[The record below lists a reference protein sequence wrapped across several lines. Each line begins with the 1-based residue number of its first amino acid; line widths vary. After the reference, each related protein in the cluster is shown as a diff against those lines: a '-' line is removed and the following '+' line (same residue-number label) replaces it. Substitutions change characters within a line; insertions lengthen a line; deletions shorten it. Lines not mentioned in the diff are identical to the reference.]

1 MDQVER
7 EVGGGI
13 GMGNTCKPMA
23 DSFQCMTK
31 PTTIKKKRKKKE
43 NKTNEIK
50 QTESLA
56 SIVHTLTV
64 HPRLS
69 PFILLLSQIIL
80 YTFILINIAFML
92 YLIHLPFKSQRKKEI
107 TNQTKSTAI
116 LIIFTS
122 VYFLYGFNL

>member
-1 MDQVER
+1 MYDKTHY
-7 EVGGGI
+7 
-13 GMGNTCKPMA
+13 N
-23 DSFQCMTK
+23 
-31 PTTIKKKRKKKE
+31 KKKKEKKKE

-122 VYFLYGFNL
+122 VYFLLWVQPVGQVQR

>member
-1 MDQVER
+1 MER

-31 PTTIKKKRKKKE
+31 PTTIKKKLKKE
-43 NKTNEIK
+43 NNTNEIK

-64 HPRLS
+64 HPGLS

-92 YLIHLPFKSQRKKEI
+92 YLIHLPFKSQRKK
-107 TNQTKSTAI
+107 
-116 LIIFTS
+116 
-122 VYFLYGFNL
+122 